1 MGQLPIY
8 VYKLPMMKGLNT
20 CFLMLLL
27 AGFSSAQ
34 PVYLITDFGA
44 RTGNNRNNA
53 PQIQAAIDSAS
64 RSGGGIVRVPA
75 PGVYFTS
82 TIILK
87 DNVLLEIA
95 EGATLKGVSLVR
107 DYPDIIPQIRTYTD
121 RYPQRSLIYAENARN
136 IGIIG
141 KGTLDGNGG
150 SLDFLINEDDK
161 PYGIRFHSCTNVR
174 YEDVFLKAS
183 GFWMM
188 HNFNCDSLVIRNVRI
203 VNHGYGNNDGINVD
217 ACRNVLIEG
226 CSVDANN
233 DPVVIKMTNPY
244 LTAENILVRNCLLAT
259 YSRAIKIGTETQG
272 HVRNVRVENC
282 QVDFSK
288 AGPFGSNFPGDL
300 GINLSIVDGGSLDNV
315 VIENV
320 DIKGVRTPITIRLGD
335 RATLYNDT
343 VPRPGVGTFR
353 NVLLKNITINARE
366 GITSTIS
373 GINGHPIQNL
383 RMENVDITVAGGGE
397 ALPPDFVV
405 PENNSTKPDND
416 VLGEQIPAHGI
427 FIRNVDTLIM
437 ENVCIRTQR
446 ADARPAYVFENVN
459 NLTGPVCGVVT
470 NVLEEQQIAAFLFP
484 NPAGDVIN
492 IRSPFEVFTM
502 TIYDATGKE
511 ISSEQKNGSFQQ
523 VNIEGLDA
531 GLYLMHIQA
540 ADGQTSVAKWLK
552 R

>member
-1 MGQLPIY
+1 
-8 VYKLPMMKGLNT
+8 MKTLT
-20 CFLMLLL
+20 SLISLLL
-27 AGFSSAQ
+27 YIGISFAQ

-44 RTGNNRNNA
+44 RTGANRNNRA
-53 PQIQAAIDSAS
+53 QIQAAIDSAS
-64 RSGGGIVRVPA
+64 RSGGGIVRVPS

-95 EGATLKGVSLVR
+95 EGATLKGVPLVG
-107 DYPDIIPQIRTYTD
+107 DYPDIVPQIRTFTD
-121 RYPQRSLIYAENARN
+121 TYPQRSLIYAENARN

-141 KGTLDGNGG
+141 KGVLDGNGG

-161 PYGIRFHSCTNVR
+161 PYGIRFHSCRNVR
-174 YEDVFLKAS
+174 YEDVFLRAS

-188 HNFNCDSLVIRNVRI
+188 HNFNCDSLTIRNVRI

-244 LTAENILVRNCLLAT
+244 LTAENILVRNCQLAT

-282 QVDFSK
+282 TVDFSK

-300 GINLSIVDGGSLDNV
+300 GINLSIVDGGSLDDV
-315 VIENV
+315 VIEDV

-353 NVLLKNITINARE
+353 NVLLKDITITARE

-373 GINGHPIQNL
+373 SINGHAIQNL
-383 RMENVDITVAGGGE
+383 RMENVDITVAGGGAE
-397 ALPPDFVV
+397 LPPDFVV
-405 PENNSTKPDND
+405 PENNGAKPDND
-416 VLGEQIPAHGI
+416 VLGEEIPAHGI

-446 ADARPAYVFENVN
+446 ADARPAYVFENVV
-459 NLTGPVCGVVT
+459 NLEGPACGVVT
-470 NVLEEQQIAAFLFP
+470 NISGNQQVLTTLFP

-492 IRSPFEVFTM
+492 LMSPFELFTLS
-502 TIYDATGKE
+502 IYDASGRE
-511 ISSEQKNGSFQQ
+511 IISEQRSGTDHVLK
-523 VNIEGLDA
+523 VDALEA
-531 GLYLMHIQA
+531 GLYLLRLQSP
-540 ADGQTSVAKWLK
+540 DGFTSVAKWLK